1 MTARICGEPDCDAAF
16 YARDMCRNH
25 YKRWRRA
32 TNGRNR
38 TTYTR
43 RCTICDHEF
52 TSFQPT
58 AKYCSTGKDSCEAF
72 GHALRFTDGPV
83 ATALSIADCTECGEP
98 FVRRFSRTMR
108 TVTCSRRCDARQ
120 RLRASLAP
128 EPRSADYIPF
138 YMGRCPVC
146 DRPHI
151 SRLDIAKYCS
161 ARCTRIAAKRRASS
175 RRRARMRAAEV
186 EHFDNETIFERDGWT
201 CQLCGSKVNR
211 QATAPHPRSAVLDHI
226 VPLAAGGDHV
236 RTNVQC
242 AHFICNSRKGTG
254 VLGEGEQML
263 LVG

>member
-1 MTARICGEPDCDAAF
+1 MTARTCGKSDCDAAF

-52 TSFQPT
+52 TSFLAT
-58 AKYCSTGKDSCEAF
+58 AQYCSTGPDSCEAV
-72 GHALRFTDGPV
+72 GKAIRYTDGPV
-83 ATALSIADCTECGEP
+83 ATPITIVDCAECGTP
-98 FVRRFSRTMR
+98 LVQHGTVRG
-108 TVTCSRRCDARQ
+108 VTCSRRCDARQ
-120 RLRASLAP
+120 RLRASATP
-128 EPRSADYIPF
+128 ELRSDDYIPF
-138 YMGRCPVC
+138 FMGRCPVC

-151 SRLDIAKYCS
+151 SRRDISRYCS
-161 ARCTRIAAKRRASS
+161 ARCTRIAMKRRASS

-211 QATAPHPRSAVLDHI
+211 RVTAPHPRSPVLDHI
-226 VPLAAGGDHV
+226 VPLASGGGHV

-254 VLGEGEQML
+254 VLGDGEQLL